1 MNLKDLKNK
10 LKNKVQESK
19 TKKFVEEHKRD
30 FIKYGI
36 CAGVGLVGGFV
47 ISKYVQHVFD
57 QKLLCELKMR
67 SISYN
72 TAAVNVSG
80 EQNAAKI
87 YETAKAIDQSMHT
100 EFAGLRYKDVNTL
113 LDNRGTKLPKVQ

>member
-19 TKKFVEEHKRD
+19 TKQFVEEHKRD

-36 CAGVGLVGGFV
+36 CAGVGLVGGFA

-72 TAAVNVSG
+72 TAAANVSG

>member
-19 TKKFVEEHKRD
+19 TKQFVKEHKRD

-36 CAGVGLVGGFV
+36 CAGVGLVGSFV
-47 ISKYVQHVFD
+47 ISKYVQYVYD
-57 QKLLCELKMR
+57 QRLLCELKMR

-72 TAAVNVSG
+72 TAAVKVSG

-100 EFAGLRYKDVNTL
+100 EFAGLRYKDVSTI
-113 LDNRGTKLPKVQ
+113 LDNRGTSLPKAQ

>member
-19 TKKFVEEHKRD
+19 TKHFVEEHKRD

-36 CAGVGLVGGFV
+36 CAGAGLIGSFV
-47 ISKYVQHVFD
+47 MSKYVQHVFE
-57 QKLLCELKMR
+57 QKLLCELRMH

-72 TAAVNVSG
+72 TAAVKISG

-87 YETAKAIDQSMHT
+87 HEMAKAIGQSMHT

-113 LDNRGTKLPKVQ
+113 LDNSSTKLPKVQ